1 MYVIIKSKS
10 QFAMLDE
17 PFSHL
22 MPLQI
27 EKIKDILINEKHK
40 KGFLITDHM
49 YKQVTDICD
58 YLYVLSDAK
67 TFLTNDI
74 TDIEKLGY
82 ARL

>member
-1 MYVIIKSKS
+1 
-10 QFAMLDE
+10 MLDE

-27 EKIKDILINEKHK
+27 EKIIEILQHEKQT
-40 KGFLITDHM
+40 KGFLITDHL
-49 YKQVTDICD
+49 YRHVTDICD
-58 YLYVLSDAK
+58 SLYL
-67 TFLTNDI
+67 LTEGKIHLTKDI